1 MAFESLGEKLQNT
14 FKKLTGKGKVS
25 EKDLKDAMREVRLAL
40 LEADVSFK
48 VVKDFEKKVFEKA
61 VGSQVL
67 ESLTPGQQI
76 IKIVRDELTELMG
89 GSSSKLTV
97 SPKPPTVYMMVGLQG
112 AGKTTT
118 SAKLGGVLKKN
129 GKKVLLVGCDVYRP
143 AAIKQLEVVGSQ
155 VGCDVYADYDE
166 KNPVNIA
173 KKAVSTCDTSKYD
186 TIILD
191 TAGRLHIDEALMEE
205 LVQIKSETHP
215 AEIILVID
223 AMAGQDAVNVASS
236 FNEQLGIDANILT
249 KLDGDTRGGAALSV
263 KAVTGKPIKYVG
275 MGEKLT
281 DLEPFYPDRMASR
294 ILGMGDVLSLID
306 KAQSAIDEKKAIELE
321 KKIKEQSFDLND
333 YLDQLEQMKNMGPL
347 ENMLKLIP
355 GVDSKALKNAKVDEK
370 KLAHIEAIIKSMT
383 QKEREKPEIINH
395 SRKMRI
401 AKGAGVEIFEV
412 NQLLK
417 QFEQMRKMMKMFSD
431 PKKLKKMRLPF

>member
-25 EKDLKDAMREVRLAL
+25 EKDLKEAMREVRLAL

-48 VVKDFEKKVFEKA
+48 VVKDFEKNVFDKA
-61 VGSQVL
+61 LGSQVL

-76 IKIVRDELTELMG
+76 IKIVRDSLTELMG
-89 GSSSKLTV
+89 GSVSKLTV
-97 SPKPPTVYMMVGLQG
+97 SSKPPTVYMMVGLQG

-118 SAKLGGVLKKN
+118 SAKLGAHLKKN

-143 AAIKQLEVVGSQ
+143 AAIKQLQVVGEQ
-155 VGCDVYADYDE
+155 VGCDVYADFDE

-173 KKAVSTCDTSKYD
+173 CKAVKECDTAKYD

-191 TAGRLHIDEALMEE
+191 TAGRLHIDEALMGE
-205 LVQIKSETHP
+205 LVDIKNETKP
-215 AEIILVID
+215 AEILLVVD
-223 AMAGQDAVNVASS
+223 AMAGQDAVNVAES
-236 FNEQLGIDANILT
+236 FNSQLGIDAIVLT

-263 KAVTGKPIKYVG
+263 KAVTGKPIKFAG
-275 MGEKLT
+275 MGEKLS

-306 KAQSAIDEKKAIELE
+306 KAQAAIDDKKAAELE

-347 ENMLKLIP
+347 ENMLKLLP
-355 GVDSKALKNAKVDEK
+355 GVDSKALKNAKIDEK
-370 KLAHIEAIIKSMT
+370 KMAHIEAIIKSMT
-383 QKEREKPEIINH
+383 NKEREKPEIINH

-401 AKGAGVEIFEV
+401 AKGSGTEIYEV

-431 PKKLKKMRLPF
+431 PKKLKKMRFPF

>member
-25 EKDLKDAMREVRLAL
+25 EKDLKEAMREVRLAL

-48 VVKDFEKKVFEKA
+48 VVKDFEKRVFEKA
-61 VGSQVL
+61 VGSSVL

-89 GSSSKLTV
+89 GNVSKLTV

-118 SAKLGGVLKKN
+118 TAKLGALLKKG
-129 GKKVLLVGCDVYRP
+129 GKRVLLVGCDVYRP
-143 AAIKQLEVVGSQ
+143 AAIKQLEVVGGQ

-173 KKAVSTCDTSKYD
+173 KKAVKNCDLSKYD

-191 TAGRLHIDEALMEE
+191 TAGRLHIDETLMNE
-205 LVQIKSETHP
+205 LVDIKNETHP

-223 AMAGQDAVNVASS
+223 SMAGQDAVNVAES
-236 FNEQLGIDANILT
+236 FNQQLGIDALILT

-263 KAVTGKPIKYVG
+263 KAVTGKPIKFAG

-306 KAQSAIDEKKAIELE
+306 KAQAAIDEKKAIELE
-321 KKIKEQSFDLND
+321 KKIKEQTFDLND
-333 YLDQLEQMKNMGPL
+333 YLEQLEQMKNMGPL
-347 ENMLKLIP
+347 ENMLKLLP

-370 KLAHIEAIIKSMT
+370 KMAHIEAIIKSMT
-383 QKEREKPEIINH
+383 QKERENPDIINH
-395 SRKMRI
+395 SRKQRI
-401 AKGAGVEIFEV
+401 AKGSGTEVFEV

>member
-1 MAFESLGEKLQNT
+1 MAFESLGEKLQNA

-25 EKDLKDAMREVRLAL
+25 EKDLKAVMREVRLAL

-48 VVKDFEKKVFEKA
+48 VVKEFEKKVFDKA
-61 VGSQVL
+61 VGSDVL

-89 GSSSKLTV
+89 GNVSKLAV
-97 SPKPPTVYMMVGLQG
+97 SSKPPTVYMMVGLQG

-118 SAKLGGVLKKN
+118 SAKLGLQLKKS

-143 AAIKQLEVVGSQ
+143 AAIKQLEVVGKQ

-166 KNPVNIA
+166 KSPVNIA
-173 KKAVSTCDTSKYD
+173 KKAVQGCDTSKYD

-191 TAGRLHIDEALMEE
+191 TAGRLHIDENLMNE
-205 LVQIKSETHP
+205 LVDIKHETKP
-215 AEIILVID
+215 AEILLVVD
-223 AMAGQDAVNVASS
+223 SMAGQDAVNVAES
-236 FNEQLGIDANILT
+236 FNEQLGIDAVVLT

-263 KAVTGKPIKYVG
+263 KAVTGKPIKFAG
-275 MGEKLT
+275 MGEKLE

-306 KAQSAIDEKKAIELE
+306 KAQAAIDDKQAQELE
-321 KKIKEQSFDLND
+321 KKIREQSFDLND
-333 YLDQLEQMKNMGPL
+333 YLNQLEQMKKMGPL
-347 ENMLKLIP
+347 ENMLKLLP
-355 GVDSKALKNAKVDEK
+355 GVDTKALKNAKVDEK
-370 KLAHIEAIIKSMT
+370 KMAHTEAIIKSMT
-383 QKEREKPEIINH
+383 MKERENPDIITH

-401 AKGAGVEIFEV
+401 AKGSGTEVFEV

-431 PKKLKKMRLPF
+431 PKKLKKLRLPF

>member
-25 EKDLKDAMREVRLAL
+25 EKDVKDAMREVRLAL
-40 LEADVSFK
+40 LEADVSYK

-61 VGSQVL
+61 LGSQVM

-89 GSSSKLTV
+89 GSASKLTV
-97 SPKPPTVYMMVGLQG
+97 SSKPPTVYMMVGLQG

-118 SAKLGGVLKKN
+118 SAKLGGLLKKN

-143 AAIKQLEVVGSQ
+143 AAIKQLQVVGEQ
-155 VGCDVYADYDE
+155 VGCDVYADFDE

-173 KKAVSTCDTSKYD
+173 AKAVKTCDTSRYD

-191 TAGRLHIDEALMEE
+191 TAGRLHIDEELMGE
-205 LVQIKSETHP
+205 LVEIKNITHP

-223 AMAGQDAVNVASS
+223 AMAGQDAVNVAAS

-263 KAVTGKPIKYVG
+263 KAVTGKPIKFAG

-306 KAQSAIDEKKAIELE
+306 KAQSAIDEKKAMELE
-321 KKIKEQSFDLND
+321 KKIKEQNFDLND

-347 ENMLKLIP
+347 ENMLKLLP
-355 GVDSKALKNAKVDEK
+355 GVDTKALKNAKIDEK
-370 KLAHIEAIIKSMT
+370 KMAHIEAVIKSMT
-383 QKEREKPEIINH
+383 MKEREKPEIINH

-401 AKGAGVEIFEV
+401 AKGAGVEIAEV

-417 QFEQMRKMMKMFSD
+417 QFEQMKKMMKMFSD
-431 PKKLKKMRLPF
+431 PKKMKRMRFPF